1 MADDEIKIKGKIETE
16 FDPSVEVKKKTEE
29 IITQTKEVSPSQ
41 EMATKQ
47 SPAEKKAQ
55 APTSAENEAQTP
67 TPAEK
72 AAQTPTSAEKEAQT
86 PTPTEKEA
94 QTTTPV
100 EKEAQTPTKA
110 EKEAQAPKPGES
122 PNDQRIKDATDKNK
136 VDLSE
141 NAKGKAK
148 DKVGKGTENKLAKG
162 GAGKAGEGN
171 LKQKAAELALKAGKA
186 ILGALKTA
194 LSALVT
200 AVDWPV
206 LAVVAAICLIIILIF
221 ALLACSAYGGEFGK
235 TYPQKAGKDSKSVQA
250 LLTANK
256 TLATS
261 ITGGDKYHR
270 FDFLNAEDKKF
281 VEDGLIDKRLAT
293 ALDYLQN
300 LHKRIAVSHII
311 STYNNMPSDPE
322 ADAQL
327 SSNVSAHKDGLA
339 ADVTEI
345 DFVYKVWEENKA
357 CQALADTLTGGAASA
372 AGVQIGD
379 LIFYGDE
386 EPTATDSS
394 GATDTSIDQ
403 NAPIQTGENIDA
415 ENQQLQ
421 DLKNQ
426 LLDTQNQLKA
436 KLSQTAEEDGRQKIQ
451 DQIQKLQTL
460 IGKVD
465 STITKLNDTKV
476 KLLAFEQKLIDVQN
490 KLMEANDIL
499 VGLNNLGNQGSYNDI
514 IKIVDQ
520 ANTTINTG
528 VTQIDNTLIAID
540 EVSTNAARELSA
552 LQAAL
557 NDSSA
562 NIDAQFGNLEAQ
574 INQFDGL
581 NKLELFKGLDI
592 ALPNLDLFKIALESF
607 VNRIKNEAIDTV
619 KEEVKQQIND
629 AIANNL
635 NPVLEAIGFGKVG
648 SGELLRLRCE
658 GIKMSIG
665 GNTGNV
671 LDSIGLSNPIN
682 SVTPNSTFKGKEAE
696 AVPIKVSWQDTKPD
710 VTHTDNS
717 ADESVTLDP
726 RVFYAVYRPQ
736 ARIKVHQVISELL
749 QMPYDLAPKQ
759 LSEYRVTQLITFSE
773 ERDVVPFKD
782 TLDKLYG
789 AKRQPNAGLFS
800 MPESWAQVHIGY

>member
-1 MADDEIKIKGKIETE
+1 MADDEIKIKGKVETE

-55 APTSAENEAQTP
+55 APTSAE
-67 TPAEK
+67 
-72 AAQTPTSAEKEAQT
+72 KEAQA

-94 QTTTPV
+94 QAATPV

-110 EKEAQAPKPGES
+110 EKEVQEPKTGES

-136 VDLSE
+136 VDLSQ

-148 DKVGKGTENKLAKG
+148 DDVKNAENKLAKKGAEKAG
-162 GAGKAGEGN
+162 GAG
-171 LKQKAAELALKAGKA
+171 LKQKVAQSASAAAKA
-186 ILGALKTA
+186 IGKLIASA
-194 LSALVT
+194 ASALVD
-200 AVDWPV
+200 AVGWPV
-206 LAVVAAICLIIILIF
+206 LAVVAAICLIIIIIF
-221 ALLACSAYGGEFGK
+221 ALVACSAYGGEFGK

-250 LLTANK
+250 LLNANK
-256 TLATS
+256 TLATDV
-261 ITGGDKYHR
+261 TGDKYHR

-281 VEDGLIDKRLAT
+281 TEDGLIDKRLAT
-293 ALDYLQN
+293 SLDYLQK

-311 STYNNMPSDPE
+311 STYKDMPKNPE
-322 ADAQL
+322 ADSQL

-357 CQALADTLTGGAASA
+357 CQALADAITGGGASA

-386 EPTATDSS
+386 EPATTDST
-394 GATDTSIDQ
+394 GATDTSIDT
-403 NAPIQTGENIDA
+403 NAPAQTGENIDM

-426 LLDTQNQLKA
+426 LEETQNQLKA
-436 KLSQTAEEDGRQKIQ
+436 KLSQTANEDGRQKIQ
-451 DQIQKLQTL
+451 AQILKLQAL

-465 STITKLNDTKV
+465 STITKLNQTKA
-476 KLLAFEQKLIDVQN
+476 KLVAFEQKLIEIQN
-490 KLMEANDIL
+490 KLAEADNIL
-499 VGLNNLGNQGSYNDI
+499 VGLNNLGNQGSYDEI
-514 IKIVDQ
+514 IKIVGE
-520 ANTTINTG
+520 ANKTINTG
-528 VTQIDNTLIAID
+528 LSQIDNTLIAID
-540 EVSTNAARELSA
+540 EVSANATQELSV

-562 NIDAQFGNLEAQ
+562 DIDAQFGNLEAQ

-581 NKLELFKGLDI
+581 NNLDLFKGLDI

-607 VNRIKNEAIDTV
+607 VNRVKNEAIETV

-635 NPVLEAIGFGKVG
+635 NPALSGIGLGTVG

-658 GIKMSIG
+658 GIKISIG

-671 LDSIGLSNPIN
+671 LDAIGLSNPIN

-696 AVPIKVSWQDTKPD
+696 AVPIKVSWQDNKPD

-717 ADESVTLDP
+717 TDESVTLDP
-726 RVFYAVYRPQ
+726 RIFYAVYRPQ

-749 QMPYDLAPKQ
+749 QMPYDLAPKNI
-759 LSEYRVTQLITFSE
+759 SEYRVTQLITFSE
-773 ERDVVPFKD
+773 DRDVVPFAAI
-782 TLDKLYG
+782 LDKLYG
-789 AKRQPNAGLFS
+789 KNRPANLGLFS